1 MPACLWSER
10 GAITKSSSK
19 GKVFLEQEDNFFS
32 YFILSKIF
40 LEYDWGTDSGVL
52 GQGGGEH
59 TFKPQIFVFILVGGG
74 FSGFPLGPT

>member
-19 GKVFLEQEDNFFS
+19 GKVFLEQKDNFFP

-40 LEYDWGTDSGVL
+40 LEYDWGMDSGVL

-59 TFKPQIFVFILVGGG
+59 TFKPKIFVFILVGGG